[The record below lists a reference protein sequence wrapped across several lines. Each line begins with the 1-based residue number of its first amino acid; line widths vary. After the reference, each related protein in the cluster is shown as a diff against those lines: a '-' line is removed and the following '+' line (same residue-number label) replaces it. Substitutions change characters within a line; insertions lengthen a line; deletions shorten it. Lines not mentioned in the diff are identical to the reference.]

1 MLFNFV
7 VISPNQNME
16 DVDVTS
22 TDSMELENDS
32 DTQDV
37 NDIVLPSCIDL
48 DWTQITYAI
57 NVKHLLFITNYKTW
71 LNFHNVNPENST
83 KYMNYTAEQLCK
95 RFIKR
100 VLPNIYQY
108 ELTDHEEYL
117 LSLLDLHPNFE
128 RTQHGFTLTNNTEHL
143 RFPTDVA
150 AIKPLISSATLQKMG
165 FRAEVVHSN
174 KQIIITDSSR
184 QMCPQFMFS
193 EENVALLSIIFSSD
207 DELPTCILLTINE
220 IRKRFKAA
228 KNNFENS
235 GQQPINVN
243 ISIGEILKKLSTIR
257 ELKVAIIKLLENFPG
272 SV

>member
-1 MLFNFV
+1 MENV
-7 VISPNQNME
+7 DIISTN
-16 DVDVTS
+16 
-22 TDSMELENDS
+22 SMELENDS
-32 DTQDV
+32 DTQDE

-48 DWTQITYAI
+48 DWAQITYAI
-57 NVKHLLFITNYKTW
+57 NVKHLIFITSHKTW
-71 LNFHNVNPENST
+71 LSFHNVNTENST
-83 KYMNYTAEQLCK
+83 KYMNYTAEQLCQ

-100 VLPNIYQY
+100 VLPNILRY
-108 ELTDHEEYL
+108 ELTEHEEYL

-128 RTQHGFTLTNNTEHL
+128 RTQYGFTLANNTEHL

-174 KQIIITDSSR
+174 KQIIITDSSQ

-207 DELPTCILLTINE
+207 DELPTCMLLTIKE
-220 IRKRFKAA
+220 IQKRFKAA
-228 KNNFENS
+228 KNNFENC
-235 GQQPINVN
+235 GEQPINAN

-257 ELKVAIIKLLENFPG
+257 ELKIAITKLLENFPG
-272 SV
+272 SI